1 MLKDIIKTCVLLPV
15 FFIVKTK
22 LSCFNIKMLLVNL
35 PDEWSPILT
44 QLAFKSCVVS
54 KFSDQ
59 MYHVISDHC
68 MLFNT
73 ITCI

>member
-1 MLKDIIKTCVLLPV
+1 M
-15 FFIVKTK
+15 TK
-22 LSCFNIKMLLVNL
+22 LSCFNINMMVNL